1 MPTVRRL
8 ESNMTDNKNNPYR
21 PIAAPAKHAT
31 QGLNERRSLLK
42 SLSTASLFMAVVLLI
57 CLLVIPEK
65 LEEIA
70 MMVSKMRNPTA
81 FADYSVVYRFGIPIM
96 LALFLFGGISRVSLF
111 MVRQR

>member
-1 MPTVRRL
+1 
-8 ESNMTDNKNNPYR
+8 
-21 PIAAPAKHAT
+21 
-31 QGLNERRSLLK
+31 
-42 SLSTASLFMAVVLLI
+42 MAVVLLI

-70 MMVSKMRNPTA
+70 MRVSKMCNPTA